1 MAVSKRLRYE
11 ILRRDN
17 HACRYCGAAAPTV
30 KLNVDHVIPTSLGGS
45 DKPDNLVTSCADCN
59 SGKTSSMPNAMPVAD
74 VDQATFR
81 RAAELQ
87 QIADQQARARR
98 DAEPSRES
106 VRATFHVHLIAVW
119 CWAWKKRAHTE
130 PTEEQERQAF
140 GHLALLADGS
150 DLTTE
155 QLTEIAFRAG
165 SARSVEVM
173 EFINAQLSE
182 EQFALGA
189 DAVNEWWDGW
199 RLVDSA
205 GPSADHTA
213 EFCDSLH
220 ALVILLDAVKQRD
233 MVLGAAARAGRQM
246 DPEIG
251 RYLATP
257 AQP

>member
-45 DKPDNLVTSCADCN
+45 DKPDNLVSSCAACN
-59 SGKTSSMPNAMPVAD
+59 AGKTSSMPNATPVAD

-81 RAAELQ
+81 QAAELQ
-87 QIADQQARARR
+87 AAADRRANARR
-98 DAEPSRES
+98 RSQPSTAT
-106 VRATFHVHLIAVW
+106 VRAAFRVHLIAVW
-119 CWAWKKRAHTE
+119 TWAWNKRAHTQ
-130 PTEEQERQAF
+130 PTDEQEMQAF
-140 GHLALLADGS
+140 EHLALLADGS
-150 DLTTE
+150 DMTSN

-165 SARSVEVM
+165 SAQSVKVM
-173 EFINAQLSE
+173 EFVNTQLSE

-189 DAVNEWWDGW
+189 DAVNQWWDSW
-199 RLVDSA
+199 EDVDGT

-213 EFCDSLH
+213 AFCDSLH

-233 MVLGAAARAGRQM
+233 MVLAAAARAGRQK

-251 RYLATP
+251 RHLAAP
-257 AQP
+257 AQS